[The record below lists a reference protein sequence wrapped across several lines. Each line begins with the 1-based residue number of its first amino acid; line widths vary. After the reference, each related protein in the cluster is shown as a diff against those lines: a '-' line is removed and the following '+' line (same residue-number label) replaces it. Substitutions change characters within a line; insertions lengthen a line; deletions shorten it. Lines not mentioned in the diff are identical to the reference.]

1 MSHPPFSK
9 LEANVHELAECG
21 FGPFLVRSSFIQ
33 SGRLCP
39 HLRRQWA
46 QLRDGFAVA
55 QDDDLLTALGQVDEP
70 REGIFPVGDADPH
83 IEKLLKMARI

>member
-9 LEANVHELAECG
+9 LDANVHELAECG
-21 FGPFLVRSSFIQ
+21 FGPFLVRSSFIR
-33 SGRLCP
+33 SGRRRP

-55 QDDDLLTALGQVDEP
+55 QDDDCFPLLREP
-70 REGIFPVGDADPH
+70 NYSSEGILSIGEADPH
-83 IEKLLKMARI
+83 IENS